1 MEDIRSGRYRVAVIG
16 SSEAPLTPEIIEG
29 YRTMGALAEDDALI
43 KLDGTG
49 KLDHRRACRP
59 FADNCGFTL
68 AEASQFVILFDDELA
83 LELGAHIY
91 AGVGDVFV
99 NADGFKKSIPG
110 PGIGNYVCLLYTS
123 PSPRDATL
131 SRMPSSA

>member
-1 MEDIRSGRYRVAVIG
+1 MIGSVGATGANVGACATFLYNLRQGMEDIRSGRYRVAVIG

-29 YRTMGALAEDDALI
+29 YRTMGALAEDNALI

-49 KLDHRRACRP
+49 ELITDGLCRP

-83 LELGAHIY
+83 Q
-91 AGVGDVFV
+91 
-99 NADGFKKSIPG
+99 S
-110 PGIGNYVCLLYTS
+110 
-123 PSPRDATL
+123 
-131 SRMPSSA
+131 

>member
-1 MEDIRSGRYRVAVIG
+1 
-16 SSEAPLTPEIIEG
+16 
-29 YRTMGALAEDDALI
+29 MGALAEDEALI

-49 KLDHRRACRP
+49 ELDHRRACRP

-110 PGIGNYVCLLYTS
+110 PGIELRHGWQGHGYGPSDSGGQSPIRAQLYAS
-123 PSPRDATL
+123 ARYRHPAK
-131 SRMPSSA
+131 SSDRIAYF